1 MHKQTN
7 TEKPHQNSSSPPGS
21 QTLKQNQLSFREF
34 TMIEADDDELKNL
47 ADALGGSSS
56 TEETV
61 PLVLVG
67 DAERV
72 ERGFGGGGFHFGST
86 EI

>member
-1 MHKQTN
+1 
-7 TEKPHQNSSSPPGS
+7 
-21 QTLKQNQLSFREF
+21 
-34 TMIEADDDELKNL
+34 MIEAKQMTELQNL
-47 ADALGGSSS
+47 VDALGRSSS

-72 ERGFGGGGFHFGST
+72 ERGFGGGDGFHFGSAQ
-86 EI
+86 I

>member
-1 MHKQTN
+1 
-7 TEKPHQNSSSPPGS
+7 
-21 QTLKQNQLSFREF
+21 
-34 TMIEADDDELKNL
+34 MIDADDDELQNL
-47 ADALGGSSS
+47 VDALGRSSS

-72 ERGFGGGGFHFGST
+72 ERGLGGGGFHFGSA